1 MKQLMLNMT
10 RAKKNPKLSDEQWVL
25 IQKDNIKMI
34 VELQQENESL
44 KAEKKEL
51 EAREVELEVKL
62 EKLKGK
68 TWQLDAEEDNIKQRA
83 KVEEVENLVSAKW
96 LEGRIME
103 WEEELECPV
112 CLEVA
117 IDPPIFKC
125 PDEHLISR
133 LAVYNVRG

>member
-10 RAKKNPKLSDEQWVL
+10 REKKNPKLSHEQWVL

-51 EAREVELEVKL
+51 EAKEVELECKL

-103 WEEELECPV
+103 LEEELECPV
-112 CLEVA
+112 A
-117 IDPPIFKC
+117 IDPPIFQV
-125 PDEHLISR
+125 SR
-133 LAVYNVRG
+133 

>member
-10 RAKKNPKLSDEQWVL
+10 RAKKNPKLSHEQWVL
-25 IQKDNIKMI
+25 IQRDNIKMI

-44 KAEKKEL
+44 KAEKKDLEAKEIEL
-51 EAREVELEVKL
+51 EGKL

-103 WEEELECPV
+103 LEEELECPV
-112 CLEVA
+112 A
-117 IDPPIFKC
+117 NDPPIFKC
-125 PDEHLISR
+125 PDEHLICR